1 VGMFCRWRTEALS
14 AGHRD
19 NKMNKPLTDEQIWG
33 VPAEQLPSREPRNFF
48 GDFIDIYGEPIEIPD
63 EVKDGSSEEKEQF

>member
-1 VGMFCRWRTEALS
+1 MYCRWRMEALS

-33 VPAEQLPSREPRNFF
+33 LPKEQLQEQESRNYF
-48 GDFIDIYGEPIEIPD
+48 GDFIDIYGESIKVPD
-63 EVKDGSSEEKEQF
+63 EVKDGIGEEEEKEQS

>member
-1 VGMFCRWRTEALS
+1 MYCRWRMEALS

-33 VPAEQLPSREPRNFF
+33 LPKEQLQEQESRNYFS
-48 GDFIDIYGEPIEIPD
+48 DFIDIYGESIKVPD
-63 EVKDGSSEEKEQF
+63 EVKDGIGEEEEKEQS